1 MSRGLFVDFAPK
13 VLAEA
18 VREPEPF
25 EVTVQ
30 GERISLEQSESGL
43 TRTLSD
49 LVVTA
54 RVEEY
59 SGYGALNWQLTLENR
74 GTTTL
79 GGVELKPFRLLLDV
93 NPSTT
98 LPRVRHLSGSRHFDA
113 SYPAQAFRVQEE
125 AFMTHDHSRPVII
138 GGEAARDHVPIM
150 QFALDREGELAGFF
164 VGFEWSAGW
173 EFRAG
178 WETFSFAGEEIGPF
192 LLEGEMTLGEIEL
205 APGASITTPRV
216 HVGFFTGE
224 SWTELDN
231 LQRRYLKERLAPEP
245 HQSRQELPVSYNH
258 WFGIYLDFGLE
269 DLKRQAKRAAELGC
283 EYFCLDASW
292 YRTSRS
298 FLAGVGNW
306 NTPDPRKFPKG
317 SEDIRELSAFVRDLG
332 MGFGFWHL
340 IQLAMVDTDML
351 REHPELYRAS
361 TPGSRQPQAY
371 RLRLETPEGEEFAYQ
386 TLRRMIDAWNVTW
399 MRYESVP
406 ENGLRYNQGYYRV
419 IDRLRKDVP
428 ELYIEIC
435 NGGGMRLDL
444 GSVAR
449 VHGNW
454 LSDHTSDP
462 EVCRFMQTGALRF
475 WPPDYLNLAVTA
487 FRGRGGE
494 TATEHQ
500 VLSRMVG
507 VLSFS
512 GAIAEWSDDQTRGIR
527 ALVDLYKEIRN
538 DKRQPVFFPLPQ
550 PRRVE
555 DWDAVVFGDGRG
567 PRQLLFVFRTAGA
580 ESVRIRLPE
589 ADGSWRLQAASGTA
603 TLEEDGDALK
613 ISLSKRSGALW
624 MRQRSSK

>member
-1 MSRGLFVDFAPK
+1 M
-13 VLAEA
+13 
-18 VREPEPF
+18 
-25 EVTVQ
+25 
-30 GERISLEQSESGL
+30 
-43 TRTLSD
+43 
-49 LVVTA
+49 
-54 RVEEY
+54 
-59 SGYGALNWQLTLENR
+59 
-74 GTTTL
+74 
-79 GGVELKPFRLLLDV
+79 
-93 NPSTT
+93 
-98 LPRVRHLSGSRHFDA
+98 
-113 SYPAQAFRVQEE
+113 
-125 AFMTHDHSRPVII
+125 
-138 GGEAARDHVPIM
+138 
-150 QFALDREGELAGFF
+150 
-164 VGFEWSAGW
+164 
-173 EFRAG
+173 
-178 WETFSFAGEEIGPF
+178 
-192 LLEGEMTLGEIEL
+192 
-205 APGASITTPRV
+205 
-216 HVGFFTGE
+216 
-224 SWTELDN
+224 
-231 LQRRYLKERLAPEP
+231 
-245 HQSRQELPVSYNH
+245 SYNH
-258 WFGIYLDFGLE
+258 WFGIYLDFDLE
-269 DLKRQAKRAAELGC
+269 DLKRQVKRAAELGC

-306 NTPDPRKFPKG
+306 NTPDPHKFPKG
-317 SEDIRELSAFVRDLG
+317 SEDIRELSAFVRNLG

-351 REHPELYRAS
+351 REHPELYRAA

-419 IDRLRKDVP
+419 IDRLRNDVP

-449 VHGNW
+449 AHGNW

-512 GAIAEWSDDQTRGIR
+512 GAIAEWNDNQTRRIR
-527 ALVDLYKEIRN
+527 ALVDAYTRRSAMTSASRCSSHCPSPAGSRIGTRWCSAMAVDRGN
-538 DKRQPVFFPLPQ
+538 SCSCSGRPVQRAFGFDFQRRTGAGGYGQPPELPPL
-550 PRRVE
+550 RRM
-555 DWDAVVFGDGRG
+555 
-567 PRQLLFVFRTAGA
+567 
-580 ESVRIRLPE
+580 
-589 ADGSWRLQAASGTA
+589 GTH
-603 TLEEDGDALK
+603 
-613 ISLSKRSGALW
+613 
-624 MRQRSSK
+624 